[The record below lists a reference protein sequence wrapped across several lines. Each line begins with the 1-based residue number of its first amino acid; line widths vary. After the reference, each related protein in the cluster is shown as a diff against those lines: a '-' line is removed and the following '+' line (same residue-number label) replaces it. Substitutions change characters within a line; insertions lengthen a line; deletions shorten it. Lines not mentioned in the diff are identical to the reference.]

1 MGRLVTS
8 AFLSLDGV
16 MDSPSRTAPS
26 CNDESAA
33 IRAAEV
39 AAALLKDRHRDELP
53 VRGGGVPPR
62 AGSRNFSSG
71 VVPLQDAP
79 GPGGVHP

>member
-1 MGRLVTS
+1 MGRRVTS
-8 AFLSLDGV
+8 AFLSLNGV

-39 AAALLKDRHRDELP
+39 AAALLKDLHRDDLL
-53 VRGGGVPPR
+53 VDGCGVPPR
-62 AGSRNFSSG
+62 TGSRNFSSG
-71 VVPLQDAP
+71 VIPLQDAP